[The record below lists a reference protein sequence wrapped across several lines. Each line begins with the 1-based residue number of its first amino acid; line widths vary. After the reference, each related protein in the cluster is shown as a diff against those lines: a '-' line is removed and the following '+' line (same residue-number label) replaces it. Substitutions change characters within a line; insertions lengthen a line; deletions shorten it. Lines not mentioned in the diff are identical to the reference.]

1 MQALDCR
8 KIQTGEL
15 FILYIRVKTDP
26 RDGPASGPRG
36 FLSQFCGLRTALGP
50 AASSST
56 LVPPRARLVP
66 KSKVLS
72 DITYLICCPQ
82 LKM

>member
-26 RDGPASGPRG
+26 RDGPASGPHG
-36 FLSQFCGLRTALGP
+36 FLNQDSSGGWRP
-50 AASSST
+50 ARPHW
-56 LVPPRARLVP
+56 LPPRAQPVP
-66 KSKVLS
+66 KSKVLLDS
-72 DITYLICCPQ
+72 VCLICFPQ
-82 LKM
+82 LKI

>member
-26 RDGPASGPRG
+26 RRGPASGPRG
-36 FLSQFCGLRTALGP
+36 FLSQFCGLRTALGAGGQLVHTGASQS
-50 AASSST
+50 AAS
-56 LVPPRARLVP
+56 P
-66 KSKVLS
+66 
-72 DITYLICCPQ
+72 
-82 LKM
+82 